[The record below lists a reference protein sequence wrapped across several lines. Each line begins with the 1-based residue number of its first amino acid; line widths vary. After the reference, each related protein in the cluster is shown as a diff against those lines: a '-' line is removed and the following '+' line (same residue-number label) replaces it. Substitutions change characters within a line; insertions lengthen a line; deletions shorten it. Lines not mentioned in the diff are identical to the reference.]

1 MALNIIVEKRKTGNY
16 LVKLAGQLD
25 SITAPDCEAKLK
37 PLLSA
42 STRSL
47 VLDLAKLD
55 YISSMGLRVIL
66 AARKALESHKG
77 ELLLTNMRPPIAKV
91 FEIAKIMPGTFIFE
105 SVESADIYLQA
116 VQNRERLIHE
126 DLSE

>member
-1 MALNIIVEKRKTGNY
+1 MALNIVIEKRKKGNY
-16 LVKLAGQLD
+16 LVKLAGELD
-25 SITAPDCEAKLK
+25 SLTAPACEAKLK
-37 PLLSA
+37 PLLGT

-66 AARKALESHKG
+66 AARKALENHKG
-77 ELLLTNMRPPIAKV
+77 EVLLTNMQPPIAKV

-105 SVESADIYLQA
+105 SVQSADIYLQA
-116 VQNRERLIHE
+116 VQNREKLIRE
-126 DLSE
+126 DLTE